1 MRFFYD
7 IKQLRTSFLLGLLVA
22 ILGTACTKKEII
34 GEDPYAG
41 GKEALGVRF
50 TGKYPSPERG
60 VSGTEVTFLVEGL
73 KAHEG
78 EFEFRLNDEPAE
90 VVNLTDSTIRI
101 RVPDEVSTGGATI
114 KLDGQTFF
122 GPRFEVM
129 GKVSIDKNFK
139 VVNGSNSSILDVT
152 PHNSGYLL
160 VGGFTDFENQAT
172 IASPINRIAAIS
184 ADGTYVPTTVVGKGA
199 NGGLLSINRL
209 SSGKYIVT
217 GGFESY
223 NERSSVRGGMNIT
236 RLNADGSLD
245 SLIIDD
251 LVNTTPNKPENGRD
265 TVAAFNGGAG
275 SYKYRPGLAQANIV
289 KSFVSQTD
297 KGEQITL
304 VGTFEDYATVN
315 YEKATRDTRPL
326 IITNI
331 RHVMR
336 MSPDGVLDSDYNF
349 DANGV
354 MNAGA
359 NGYIQDA
366 YLQSDNSLII
376 VGSFTRFHGTAA
388 NRIVRLD
395 NDGNVDPSFN
405 VGAGANDG
413 ISSVKYDPVSETYLL
428 VGRFTNFNGRAV
440 DNVVRLNKDGSVD
453 ETFNL
458 LKLTGGTAN
467 FAQQL
472 SNGKVLL
479 SGSFIKYNNITR
491 RGFLVLNNDGSLS
504 QEFNNSG
511 AFSGQI
517 TRAIETTSSLGNP
530 AVILIGFIQ
539 KFNDQQVGN
548 ILRVEIKD

>member
-7 IKQLRTSFLLGLLVA
+7 IKQLRTTFLLGLLVA
-22 ILGTACTKKEII
+22 ILASACTKKEII

-41 GKEALGVRF
+41 GKDALGVRF

-60 VSGTEVTFLVEGL
+60 VSGTEVTFQVKGL
-73 KAHEG
+73 KAYEG
-78 EFEFRLNDEPAE
+78 KFDFRINDESAE
-90 VVNLTDSTIRI
+90 VVNLTDSTIRVK
-101 RVPDEVSTGGATI
+101 VPEEVSTGGATI

-129 GKVSIDKNFK
+129 GKVSIDKNYK
-139 VVNGSNSSILDVT
+139 VVNGSNSTILDAIS
-152 PHNSGYLL
+152 HNAGYLL
-160 VGGFTDFENQAT
+160 VGGFTNFENQMT
-172 IASPINRIAAIS
+172 TVSPINRIAAIS
-184 ADGTYVPTTVVGKGA
+184 ADGTYVPTTAVGKGSDGA
-199 NGGLLSINRL
+199 LLSINRL
-209 SSGKYIVT
+209 SSGKYIVS
-217 GGFESY
+217 GGFGTY

-245 SLIIDD
+245 TLILND
-251 LVNTTPNKPENGRD
+251 LVNETPNRPQNGRD
-265 TVAAFNGGAG
+265 TVAVFNAGAG
-275 SYKYRPGLAQANIV
+275 SFKYRPGLARANVV
-289 KSFVSQTD
+289 KSFVSVTA

-315 YEKATRDTRPL
+315 YLKATRDTRPL
-326 IITNI
+326 MVTSI

-336 MSPDGVLDSDYNF
+336 LSVDGVLDEEYNF
-349 DANGV
+349 DANGDT
-354 MNAGA
+354 NPGA

-366 YLQSDNSLII
+366 YLQSDNSLVI
-376 VGSFTRFHGTAA
+376 VGDFTRFHGATA

-395 NDGNVDPSFN
+395 NDGNIDPSFN
-405 VGAGANDG
+405 VGTGANDNV
-413 ISSVKYDPVSETYLL
+413 SSIKYDPTSQTYLL
-428 VGRFTNFNGRAV
+428 VGRFTNFNGHAV

-453 ETFNL
+453 ESFKL
-458 LKLTGGTAN
+458 LKFIGGTPN

-472 SNGKVLL
+472 SNGKVLI

-504 QEFNNSG
+504 QEFNNAG

-517 TRAIETTSSLGNP
+517 SRAIETTSSLGNP